1 MNILWYFIISIYFQ
15 SFVDSEMVQVVEI
28 PTRANQGSNV
38 VNIAAA
44 DVLTTQGAMSSS
56 AYDIDLVFRE

>member
-1 MNILWYFIISIYFQ
+1 
-15 SFVDSEMVQVVEI
+15 MVQVVEI
-28 PTRANQGSNV
+28 PTRANQGYNV